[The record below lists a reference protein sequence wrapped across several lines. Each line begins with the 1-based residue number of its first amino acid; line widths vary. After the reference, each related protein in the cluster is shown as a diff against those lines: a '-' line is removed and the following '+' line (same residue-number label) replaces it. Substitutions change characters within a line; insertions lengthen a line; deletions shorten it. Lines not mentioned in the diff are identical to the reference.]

1 MLLKKWLLN
10 LREKIGLTQEEVA
23 TKCNISRQFY
33 SMIENGD
40 RVPSVKTAQ
49 SIANILGFNWT
60 KFFEED
66 QVAS

>member
-1 MLLKKWLLN
+1 MREWLRLF
-10 LREKIGLTQEEVA
+10 RVTKGLSQQDVA
-23 TKCNISRQFY
+23 KMCEISNQYF

-60 KFFEED
+60 RFFESD
-66 QVAS
+66 QEAG